1 MCMISALQMA
11 VPELPQTLIQPP
23 SNAGVLR
30 DRSVQTDKSEGTT
43 GRRRRNA
50 QEVEIFKAAA
60 RKACQC

>member
-30 DRSVQTDKSEGTT
+30 DRSVQTDKSKGTT
-43 GRRRRNA
+43 GWRMRNA